1 MWCKLFSS
9 ATFPTSAVMSSNSTA
24 FQSAFLRPGDSYRGK
39 TAASTLS
46 MSVATVAVLVA
57 IENWTKWSLVEPTT
71 EVTCGIDDKLP
82 DQILPGYSEMGLFEK
97 AVSTCPRFFVTEETE
112 DTFIKMPKTVFVDKE

>member
-97 AVSTCPRFFVTEETE
+97 AVSTCPRSFQ
-112 DTFIKMPKTVFVDKE
+112 KTHFYGLLKSVRQQGVNT